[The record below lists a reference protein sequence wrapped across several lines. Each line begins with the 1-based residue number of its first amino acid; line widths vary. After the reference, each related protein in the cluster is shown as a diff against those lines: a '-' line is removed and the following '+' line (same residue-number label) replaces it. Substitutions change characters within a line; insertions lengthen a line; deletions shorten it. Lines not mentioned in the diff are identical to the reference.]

1 MKTQRRPIAG
11 LLLSA
16 AALLAPASAVADACS
31 NRTLQV
37 GFYAYFAPV
46 SYSADRTPG
55 SAGFDVHRGYEAD
68 LLTAVEAMEEGG
80 LAFKRHGIA
89 TWDNI
94 WLRSSGAAFD
104 LVGGGI
110 TIMDSRT
117 RDATGATRVVFTHG
131 HIRFRQSL
139 LVRSA
144 DASRLADYGDLT
156 ADVRVGV
163 LAGTTGEARL
173 LQIVGLADREG
184 VLAAGTVI
192 ETPSGTMTADGSD
205 RYAVRAA
212 GATDALT
219 GRVRLLPPD
228 AGMPQVIVHRDAATD
243 QSLLQALRS
252 GEIDALARGEVG
264 NRDAVAAGGEFV
276 VTALDPVVE
285 LGGFTVSADEGQLAE
300 CIGARIDWLTDDG
313 RIGYAE
319 WVDNPQVFLD
329 RARTWQP

>member
-46 SYSADRTPG
+46 SYSADRAPG

-80 LAFKRHGIA
+80 LAFERHGIA
-89 TWDNI
+89 TWDDI

-117 RDATGATRVVFTHG
+117 RDATGATRVVFTPG

-184 VLAAGTVI
+184 VLAAGTRI
-192 ETPSGTMTADGSD
+192 ETPSGTLTADGSD
-205 RYAVRAA
+205 RYAVRAS
-212 GATDALT
+212 GATDTLT

-228 AGMPQVIVHRDAATD
+228 DGMPQVIVHGDAATD